1 MDQWAERLPFLD
13 EISVLNLFLISGLS
27 RPSLFPHPPAS
38 LLAHQPPASA
48 KQKKERKLTAL
59 SQRLHPSFQGACV
72 FPPPLWVLDLCLENK
87 GEGFECKPVVSSN
100 PPPLNIR
107 IVVALPP
114 SFRLLWC
121 HNPSCRGRRLLFVE
135 IGI

>member
-1 MDQWAERLPFLD
+1 MDQWAECLPFLG

-27 RPSLFPHPPAS
+27 RPSLFLHPPAS

-48 KQKKERKLTAL
+48 KRKKEN
-59 SQRLHPSFQGACV
+59 SQACPRSSTPTFRGLV
-72 FPPPLWVLDLCLENK
+72 FPPPLWVLDLCLKNK
-87 GEGFECKPVVSSN
+87 GEGFECKPVVFSN

-121 HNPSCRGRRLLFVE
+121 HNPSCRGRRLLLVE

>member
-48 KQKKERKLTAL
+48 KQKKKEN
-59 SQRLHPSFQGACV
+59 SQPCPRGSTPPFKGLVFSPHPFGS
-72 FPPPLWVLDLCLENK
+72 
-87 GEGFECKPVVSSN
+87 
-100 PPPLNIR
+100 
-107 IVVALPP
+107 
-114 SFRLLWC
+114 
-121 HNPSCRGRRLLFVE
+121 
-135 IGI
+135 